1 MNSSDKILYMAA
13 VYKKG
18 DKYVGVGVQMLERSE
33 VGVGIEYENL
43 DDLWKILEENSN
55 RFIGFMYDSDNWGVL
70 IRSRGG
76 CVEMIRWV
84 KDEGKFIVNVM
95 SATECDDA
103 LWESIVE
110 SFRSVAEERNL
121 PEYIERID
129 RWSEILYEGSGM

>member
-1 MNSSDKILYMAA
+1 MNSSGKILYMAA
-13 VYKKG
+13 VYNKG
-18 DKYVGVGVQMLERSE
+18 DKYVGVGVQTLEGSE
-33 VGVGIEYENL
+33 VGIGIEYENL
-43 DDLWKILEENSN
+43 DDLWKILEENSD

-110 SFRSVAEERNL
+110 SFRSVAEERSL
-121 PEYIERID
+121 PDYIERID